1 MYIQKTNA
9 KKNKA
14 YQRLQKK
21 RKGNKQREK
30 KLITK
35 IQRALCKEV
44 QSISKITKEKKKQQT
59 ERKETNYKE
68 IES

>member
-1 MYIQKTNA
+1 M
-9 KKNKA
+9 
-14 YQRLQKK
+14 QRSTKHIK
-21 RKGNKQREK
+21 DYNRKEKGNKQREK